1 MEYKK
6 LLRGRATTWACIS
19 GRRFR
24 ELLNKTGSFMNS
36 FKFFSCNVCF

>member
-1 MEYKK
+1 MEDKK

-36 FKFFSCNVCF
+36 FKFFFL